1 MYRSLHLWL
10 IFFRPFIPRAFL
22 RQEKGTATVEFVI
35 WLPIVML
42 VFALVVDV
50 SMVLGA
56 EAQAL
61 RVVQDANRG
70 LSVGYFLEIEDAKAF
85 VLTQVEPLSSNATID
100 ITVTNGVINSRLTMP
115 AADLMATGF
124 YDNLLKIDVT
134 VVAEFLSEA

>member
-1 MYRSLHLWL
+1 MCRTFRSKTRTVSRFNPSA
-10 IFFRPFIPRAFL
+10 FFR
-22 RQEKGTATVEFVI
+22 QENGTATVEFVI
-35 WLPIVML
+35 WLPVVML
-42 VFALVVDV
+42 VFAIIVDV
-50 SMVLGA
+50 SMVLGG

-70 LSVGYFLEIEDAKAF
+70 LSVGYFQTIDAAKAF

-115 AADLMATGF
+115 AADLMSTGF
-124 YDNLLKIDVT
+124 YDNLLNIDVT

>member
-1 MYRSLHLWL
+1 MRWFLPSWSSWITSHA
-10 IFFRPFIPRAFL
+10 PRAFL

-42 VFALVVDV
+42 VFAIIVDV
-50 SMVLGA
+50 SLIFGG

-61 RVVQDANRG
+61 RIVQDANRG
-70 LSVGYFLEIEDAKAF
+70 LSVGHFQTIDAAKAY
-85 VLTQVEPLSSNATID
+85 VLAQVKPLSANATIN

-115 AADLMATGF
+115 AADLMSTGF
-124 YDNLLKIDVT
+124 YDNLLLLNVT